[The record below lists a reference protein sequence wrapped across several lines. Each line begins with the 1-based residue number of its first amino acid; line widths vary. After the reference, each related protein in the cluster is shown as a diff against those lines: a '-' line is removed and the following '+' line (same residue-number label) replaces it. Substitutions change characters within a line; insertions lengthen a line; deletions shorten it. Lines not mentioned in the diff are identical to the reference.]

1 MPTLTAYELVTIS
14 THKLI
19 LNPCAQ
25 MSFRQ
30 HTSNSPAAEG
40 QEAPAQTEHLSI
52 KVTDNNNELVFKIK
66 KSTKLEKLIDS
77 FCERH
82 GKDPG
87 SVRFLFEGDRIK
99 KSDTPDS
106 LEMEDGDT
114 IEVFYEQTGGNGL
127 CTVFRRGKPYGDDTI
142 APRGGKRA
150 ESENTADDDTVNST
164 AVATPTDGNPP
175 AKKQKLAHESDVTE
189 KESEVL
195 NEGGA
200 AEHNGGRRDGLAEVE
215 GWHGEESRV

>member
-114 IEVFYEQTGGNGL
+114 IEVFYEQT
-127 CTVFRRGKPYGDDTI
+127 